1 MMLTFRAGKLAALM
15 VSVAMLVACSR
26 EQQDW
31 RSAEASDTVDGYGE
45 FLQRHPDSE
54 LATEA
59 RTRVA
64 QLSEDREWQS
74 AGSADT
80 ADAYKQFL
88 AQHPNGKWAQ
98 EARIRMENFAL
109 GREGSAAAPGVSAD
123 VGTGA
128 GLSAGVGAG
137 SGAGLSAGVGAS
149 SGAGLSAG
157 IGASSAAGFASGPA
171 AGSASGTAMR
181 SSADSPSTLGVAS
194 RDATRPGGSIADPG
208 TRAATG
214 AAMDA
219 VAEPA
224 VASAWR
230 GSGSNAAQ
238 VAPGEPARAL
248 ASPGPGGAAT
258 VAQAAGSA
266 QVSPGEPARAAAPGS
281 MPSSQPLPSASTSAF
296 PPASPLPHSG
306 TSAPPAASAQA
317 SSTLANAWRS
327 DPGFGVQ
334 LGAFAS
340 ENAATSEWQQL
351 TSRFSAQL
359 RGLAPRV
366 VSAETSTGRLF
377 RLQALVAD
385 EAAARTLCDMLKKQS
400 QACVPV
406 LPH

>member
-1 MMLTFRAGKLAALM
+1 MSMMLTFRAGKLAALM
-15 VSVAMLVACSR
+15 VSVAVLVACSR

-109 GREGSAAAPGVSAD
+109 GREGSAAAPGMSAD
-123 VGTGA
+123 VGV
-128 GLSAGVGAG
+128 SAGV
-137 SGAGLSAGVGAS
+137 SAGVAAGVAAGAS
-149 SGAGLSAG
+149 AMAGSASGAAVGS
-157 IGASSAAGFASGPA
+157 A

-181 SSADSPSTLGVAS
+181 SPAGSASTAGAAS
-194 RDATRPGGSIADPG
+194 GDVTGPGGSIAGPG
-208 TRAATG
+208 AGAAG
-214 AAMDA
+214 AAAMDA
-219 VAEPA
+219 GAEPA

-238 VAPGEPARAL
+238 VAPGEPARPL
-248 ASPGPGGAAT
+248 T
-258 VAQAAGSA
+258 
-266 QVSPGEPARAAAPGS
+266 PGS
-281 MPSSQPLPSASTSAF
+281 MPSGTAAQATPHLPAQA
-296 PPASPLPHSG
+296 A
-306 TSAPPAASAQA
+306 AAASAQA
-317 SSTLANAWRS
+317 SPQASSLASPTLANAWRS

-385 EAAARTLCDMLKKQS
+385 EAAARTLCDMLRKQS

>member
-15 VSVAMLVACSR
+15 VSVAVLVSCSR

-31 RSAEASDTVDGYGE
+31 RSAEASDTVEGYGQ

-74 AGSADT
+74 AGNSDT

-109 GREGSAAAPGVSAD
+109 GREGAAAAPGVSAAVPEGGTSG
-123 VGTGA
+123 VGGSLGRT
-128 GLSAGVGAG
+128 AGVGSSAGGYG
-137 SGAGLSAGVGAS
+137 SGAAIGSTAGAASAG
-149 SGAGLSAG
+149 AGGSAG
-157 IGASSAAGFASGPA
+157 SINGPGVGTTGGA
-171 AGSASGTAMR
+171 TT
-181 SSADSPSTLGVAS
+181 D
-194 RDATRPGGSIADPG
+194 IA
-208 TRAATG
+208 
-214 AAMDA
+214 
-219 VAEPA
+219 AEPA

-230 GSGSNAAQ
+230 GAGANAAQ
-238 VAPGEPARAL
+238 VAPGEPARPL
-248 ASPGPGGAAT
+248 
-258 VAQAAGSA
+258 V
-266 QVSPGEPARAAAPGS
+266 PGS
-281 MPSSQPLPSASTSAF
+281 MASGATAQVTPPLPGQASSGDLSRSQPSRQPLLATPTSA
-296 PPASPLPHSG
+296 
-306 TSAPPAASAQA
+306 AASAPNASGTAAVAAASTQA
-317 SSTLANAWRS
+317 SPTLASAWRS

-334 LGAFAS
+334 LGAFTS

-366 VSAETSTGRLF
+366 VSADTSTGRLF

-385 EAAARTLCDMLKKQS
+385 EAAARTLCDMLRKQS